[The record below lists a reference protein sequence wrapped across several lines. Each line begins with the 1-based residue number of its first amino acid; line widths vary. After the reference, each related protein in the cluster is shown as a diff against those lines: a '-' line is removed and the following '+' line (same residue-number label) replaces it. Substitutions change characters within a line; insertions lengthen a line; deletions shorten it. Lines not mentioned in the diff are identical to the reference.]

1 MPADVS
7 GPPAHS
13 LADPLPSEPEDYGEP
28 DEELFDDMIPDVPS
42 PGPANQINQIN
53 QANQINQEFESPL
66 TTQSLSASSISGSDG
81 AGGSAAGST
90 AGGRAA
96 GGSVAGSGTS
106 VLADGKEAN
115 YKRYTVYELEKHW
128 GAVIEDYNTIDAM
141 MGGYLRLAS
150 VQVGEYT
157 QSPFPVTVVFPASLS
172 HFFDS
177 RKDSFLQSLQEYLE
191 IVLQRT
197 IDLEIRFDDSNKSE
211 EMRRIERQSLGVEQI
226 FQEDVKREPV
236 LKKLVEIFEAERRLT
251 QREKKKTS

>member
-1 MPADVS
+1 VADQQSGLPQTKPSNSQAQQSSNLAEQQAPVSSVTAEEDLPFDDMPADVS
-7 GPPAHS
+7 GPPSNS

-28 DEELFDDMIPDVPS
+28 DEELFDDMVPDVPA
-42 PGPANQINQIN
+42 PNPTNQNIN
-53 QANQINQEFESPL
+53 
-66 TTQSLSASSISGSDG
+66 GSDVVDRTPSV
-81 AGGSAAGST
+81 SADKT
-90 AGGRAA
+90 
-96 GGSVAGSGTS
+96 
-106 VLADGKEAN
+106 EAN

-150 VQVGEYT
+150 IRVGEYT

-177 RKDSFLQSLQEYLE
+177 RKDSFVQSLQEYLE

-197 IDLEIRFDDSNKSE
+197 IDLEIKFDDSNKSE
-211 EMRRIERQSLGVEQI
+211 ELRRIERQSLGVEQI

-236 LKKLVEIFEAERRLT
+236 LKKLVELFEAERRLT
-251 QREKKKTS
+251 QREKKKV